1 MRCLT
6 IMLLLFIAGQ
16 FRGVAQSSLNDLTK
30 NGTVK
35 VFNIKDYGAIGDG
48 KTLNTVAINK
58 TITAC
63 VEAGGGTVLVP
74 SGRFLTGTVELK
86 SNVTL
91 YIDYN
96 ATIMATSDLTQFKGA
111 NVRAEDKDQP
121 INVNVRSMSEW
132 TKALILMDKV
142 ENVTVT
148 GTGTIDGMTITP
160 KSARVIKGI
169 MTTES
174 KNVLI
179 SNIRLTRAGDWSI
192 VGFYV
197 EDYKVSNVNV
207 TDGYD
212 GIHVRR
218 GKNLVFENCKL
229 YSRDDAIAGGYWEN
243 ALITDCTLNSACNGI
258 RIVGPTTNLEIRNC
272 DIIGPGVFGHN
283 RGPADNPWITNT
295 LTGIIFQPGAWG
307 ITRGKSDH
315 IYIHDIRIKDAYTAL
330 TFVSNEGNTSDGI
343 RVENVIATGI
353 THNACSVEAWP
364 EGSGYQNVSFK
375 NISVTY
381 SITSPEFINVKT
393 FLRPRTESRP
403 VPYWGFYV
411 KNVKNIEF
419 ENMNFDYAGTAE
431 NRPLM
436 GFDDVG
442 SVLLKNVKYK
452 KVEGV
457 QPLKYDSSTKVKLV
471 NFKTM

>member
-1 MRCLT
+1 MRN
-6 IMLLLFIAGQ
+6 IIIILLLFIAGQ
-16 FRGVAQSSLNDLTK
+16 FRGMAQKPLNDLTK

-48 KTLNTVAINK
+48 KTLNTIAIDK
-58 TITAC
+58 AITAC
-63 VEAGGGTVLVP
+63 AEAGGGTVLVP
-74 SGRFLTGTVELK
+74 AGRFLTGTVALK
-86 SNVTL
+86 SNMTL

-96 ATIMATSDLTQFKGA
+96 ATIMATSDLSQFKGA
-111 NVRAEDKDQP
+111 NVRAEDKEQP
-121 INVNVRSMSEW
+121 INVNVRSMSDW
-132 TKALILMDKV
+132 TKSIILMDKV

-148 GTGTIDGMTITP
+148 GTGTIDGMVITP

-169 MTTES
+169 MSTES

-179 SNIRLTRAGDWSI
+179 SNITLTRAGDWSI

-197 EDYKVSNVNV
+197 EDYKVSNVTV

-258 RIVGPTTNLEIRNC
+258 RIVGPTTNLEIKNC
-272 DIIGPGVFGHN
+272 DIVGPGVFGHN

-315 IYIHDIRIKDAYTAL
+315 IYMHDIRIKDAFTAL

-343 RVENVIATGI
+343 RVENITATGI
-353 THNACSVEAWP
+353 THNACTIEAWP
-364 EGSGYQNVSFK
+364 EGSGYQNISFK
-375 NISVTY
+375 NISVSY
-381 SITSPEFINVKT
+381 NITNPEFINVKT
-393 FLRPRTESRP
+393 FVRPRTESRP
-403 VPYWGFYV
+403 VPYWGFYA
-411 KNVKNIEF
+411 KNVKNITF
-419 ENMNFDYAGTAE
+419 ENMNFTYSGTAE

-436 GFDDVG
+436 GFDGVG
-442 SVLLKNVKYK
+442 SVLIKNVNYK

-457 QPLKYDSSTKVKLV
+457 QPLKYDNSTKVKLV
-471 NFKTM
+471 GFKAI